1 MNDHLHVEV
10 VVVGAG
16 PGGYAAAFRSSDLGK
31 NVILIEKDDVLG
43 GVCLNRGC
51 IPSKTLLHLAKI
63 IEDAQAGLTCSSD
76 RPDLLAKNIKKLST
90 LGQNELD
97 KLGQNALNYSN
108 NEFERTMLM
117 DRMESIFNKIK
128 D

>member
-1 MNDHLHVEV
+1 MIDGE
-10 VVVGAG
+10 A
-16 PGGYAAAFRSSDLGK
+16 S
-31 NVILIEKDDVLG
+31 
-43 GVCLNRGC
+43 
-51 IPSKTLLHLAKI
+51 KI
-63 IEDAQAGLTCSSD
+63 IDDAQAGLTCPSE
-76 RPDLLAKNIKKLST
+76 RPELLAENINKLST